1 MKEFLSR
8 VARDLAERVNQQE
21 GIMLSDHTVVFP
33 NKRASL
39 FFNQYLTNYVT
50 TPFWAP
56 HYTTISEIYQ
66 ALSQL
71 TVADKSLLVY
81 YLYKAYVEVTQ
92 SEETFDQ
99 FYSWGEILLNDF
111 EDIDNNM
118 VDAKSLFIN
127 ITDIEQ
133 LTNFDFIDEEQE
145 QVIRRLFNNFC
156 TEAITELHKRYLH
169 MWDAMPA
176 IYHTFRTSLQKC
188 GLAYDGMM
196 KRAIAEQL
204 KEGKDDDPL
213 RETILSR
220 YGHVSFVG
228 FNVLNQTDKILF
240 LFLRENC
247 DVRFYWDYDEVY
259 NKANS
264 PFEAGMFIN
273 ENIRRF
279 GNSLS
284 NSPETY
290 QGFREKKD
298 IQFVAA
304 STDNAQCQYVS
315 EWLQQTLKTDEP
327 LNKTAIVLC
336 DEHLLMPTL
345 RAIPS
350 TYGDNQQ
357 PTTLNITMGYPMQST
372 PVASFVTALL
382 DLYFRGWMGVSKK
395 TSEGKWRYIYAEK
408 VLLHPYMML
417 MNKQGALELLAQFRH
432 KNTTYP
438 NVNEF
443 KGAFIEEVFATPPT
457 DHLGVLKHTAAIVQ
471 RVAIQLS
478 KSEMQLQQ
486 LSAELYS
493 EAMYAA
499 WTMLN
504 NYCDLMENHGL
515 EFTSFDTLIH
525 LIRQAISS
533 KSIAFHGEP
542 AVGIQLMGILETRNL
557 DFDNVIMLSV
567 NEGMLPKNTSHTSF
581 ILHFLR
587 KANDMT
593 TAERQL
599 GLYAYYFYRLLQR
612 AKHVTLVYN
621 ESTDGLHRGEM
632 SRFMMQ
638 LKYEKERILSADST
652 LQEFAI
658 TNPTAAE
665 DKAKGEGPKAKEVEP
680 LNANR
685 STQTELSVAKSSDK
699 VRKALEGIKSFSPSA
714 LNIYLECQLRF
725 YLQYVCGYREE
736 EEINEDVAD
745 NVFGSIFHNA
755 MEWFYKDKID
765 VELDRSFFL
774 HYISDTDGTLTI
786 TKQGH
791 QHIRRCVDKA
801 FACKMFNINEQLVAN
816 DQFTLALN
824 GTQLL
829 NHEVIARYVEK
840 QLKND
845 YQLAPLTIKT
855 IEERYE
861 HDIHFESN
869 GRPYSRMVGGIID
882 REDNVTLNGVRH
894 YRIVDYKTSIK
905 EKKANTIE
913 DLFTPSK
920 NRSGHIFQTFCY
932 SEVRMAV
939 ARDKGETLQAIM
951 PTLLYIKLKMNAEKP
966 GIHLDKEH
974 ITDYQQQCHEE
985 FHKRLSAL
993 LAEIYDTN
1001 TPFTQTADT
1010 EVCERCPFS
1019 QLCNRK

>member
-8 VARDLAERVNQQE
+8 VARDLVERTNQQD
-21 GIMLSDHTVVFP
+21 GIMLKDHTVVFP
-33 NKRASL
+33 NKRACL
-39 FFNQYLTNYVT
+39 FFNQYLTDYIT
-50 TPFWAP
+50 PPFWAP
-56 HYTTISEIYQ
+56 HYTTISEIYL

-81 YLYKAYVEVTQ
+81 YLYKAYVEVTK

-127 ITDIEQ
+127 ITDIEK

-145 QVIRRLFNNFC
+145 QVIRRLFNNFS
-156 TEAITELHKRYLH
+156 TDAITELHKRYLH
-169 MWDAMPA
+169 MWNAMSD
-176 IYHTFRTSLQKC
+176 IYHTFRSSLQKK

-196 KRAIAEQL
+196 KRTIAEQL
-204 KEGKDDDPL
+204 KEGKDDGTL
-213 RETILSR
+213 REIIFSR
-220 YGHVSFVG
+220 YSHVSIVG

-247 DVRFYWDYDEVY
+247 DVRFYWDYDDVY

-279 GNSLS
+279 GNSLV
-284 NSPETY
+284 NCPEIY

-304 STDNAQCQYVS
+304 STDNAQCQYVN
-315 EWLQQTLKTDEP
+315 EWLQKTLKADEP

-336 DEHLLMPTL
+336 DEQLLMPTL

-350 TYGDNQQ
+350 TYGANQQ
-357 PTTLNITMGYPMQST
+357 PTLLNITMGYPMQST
-372 PVASFVTALL
+372 PVASFVTSLL

-408 VLLHPYMML
+408 VLQHPYMMM
-417 MNKQGALELLAQFRH
+417 MNKQGALDLMTQFRH

-438 NVNEF
+438 YVSDF
-443 KGAFIEEVFATPPT
+443 KGEFIEDVFAAPPT
-457 DHLGVLKHTAAIVQ
+457 DHLGVLKHTANIVQ

-478 KSEMQLQQ
+478 KSEVQLQQ
-486 LSAELYS
+486 LSSELYS

-499 WTMLN
+499 WTMIN

-542 AVGIQLMGILETRNL
+542 AIGIQLMGILETRNL

-612 AKHVTLVYN
+612 AKHITLVYN

-658 TNPTAAE
+658 TNPTAPDTTTSE
-665 DKAKGEGPKAKEVEP
+665 SSEKRFEISVDKSC
-680 LNANR
+680 N
-685 STQTELSVAKSSDK
+685 K
-699 VRKALEGIKSFSPSA
+699 VRKALEEIKSFSPSA
-714 LNIYLECQLRF
+714 LNTYLDCPLRF
-725 YLQYVCGYREE
+725 YLQYICGYREE
-736 EEINEDVAD
+736 EAINEDVAD

-755 MEWFYKDKID
+755 MEWFYKDKIG

-774 HYISDTDGTLTI
+774 HYINDTDGTLTI

-791 QHIRRCVDKA
+791 QHIRRCVDKG

-816 DQFTLALN
+816 DQFTLDLN

-829 NHEVIARYVEK
+829 NHEVIARYMEK

-845 YQLAPLTIKT
+845 YQLAPLTILS
-855 IEERYE
+855 IEEKYY

-869 GRPYSRMVGGIID
+869 ERQCSQTIGGIID
-882 REDNVTLNGVRH
+882 REDIVTLNGARH
-894 YRIVDYKTSIK
+894 YRIVDYKTSVS
-905 EKKANTIE
+905 EKTAKTID
-913 DLFTPSK
+913 DLFIPSK
-920 NRSGHIFQTFCY
+920 KRSGYIFQTFCY
-932 SEVRMAV
+932 SEVRMAI
-939 ARDKGETLQAIM
+939 ALDKGESLPAIM
-951 PTLLYIKLKMNAEKP
+951 PTLLYIKRQMNPEKP

-993 LAEIYDTN
+993 LAEIYDAD

>member
-1 MKEFLSR
+1 
-8 VARDLAERVNQQE
+8 VARDLAERTNQQD
-21 GIMLSDHTVVFP
+21 GIMLKDHTVVFP
-33 NKRASL
+33 NKRACL
-39 FFNQYLTNYVT
+39 FFNQYLTDYIT
-50 TPFWAP
+50 PPFWAP
-56 HYTTISEIYQ
+56 HYTTISEIYL

-81 YLYKAYVEVTQ
+81 YLYKAYVEVTK

-118 VDAKSLFIN
+118 VDAQSLFIN
-127 ITDIEQ
+127 ITDIEK

-145 QVIRRLFNNFC
+145 QVIRRLFNNFS
-156 TEAITELHKRYLH
+156 TDAITELHKRYLH
-169 MWDAMPA
+169 MWNAMPD
-176 IYHTFRTSLQKC
+176 IYHTFRSSLQKKE
-188 GLAYDGMM
+188 LAYDGMM
-196 KRAIAEQL
+196 KRTIAEQL
-204 KEGKDDDPL
+204 KEGKDDGTL
-213 RETILSR
+213 REIILSR
-220 YGHVSFVG
+220 YSHVSIVG

-247 DVRFYWDYDEVY
+247 DVRFYWDYDDVY

-284 NSPETY
+284 NCPEIY

-304 STDNAQCQYVS
+304 STDNAQCQYVN
-315 EWLQQTLKTDEP
+315 EWLQKTLKADEP

-345 RAIPS
+345 RTIPS
-350 TYGDNQQ
+350 TYGTDQQ
-357 PTTLNITMGYPMQST
+357 PTLLNITMGYPMQST
-372 PVASFVTALL
+372 PVASFVTSLL

-408 VLLHPYMML
+408 VLQHPYMMM
-417 MNKQGALELLAQFRH
+417 MNKQGALDLMTQFRH

-438 NVNEF
+438 SVSDF
-443 KGAFIEEVFATPPT
+443 KGEFIEDVFAAPPT
-457 DHLGVLKHTAAIVQ
+457 DHLGILKHTANIVQ

-478 KSEMQLQQ
+478 KSEMTLQQ

-499 WTMLN
+499 WTMIN

-542 AVGIQLMGILETRNL
+542 AIGIQLMGILETRNL
-557 DFDNVIMLSV
+557 DFDNVIILSV

-612 AKHVTLVYN
+612 AKHITLVYN

-685 STQTELSVAKSSDK
+685 STQTELSVDKSCNK
-699 VRKALEGIKSFSPSA
+699 VRKALEEIKSFSPSA
-714 LNIYLECQLRF
+714 LNTYLDCPLRF

-755 MEWFYKDKID
+755 MEWFYKDKIG

-774 HYISDTDGTLTI
+774 HYINDTDGTLTI

-791 QHIRRCVDKA
+791 QHIRRCVDKG

-816 DQFTLALN
+816 DQFTLDLN

-829 NHEVIARYVEK
+829 NHEVIARYMEK

-845 YQLAPLTIKT
+845 YQLAPLTILS
-855 IEERYE
+855 IEEKYY

-869 GRPYSRMVGGIID
+869 GRQCSQTIGGIID
-882 REDNVTLNGVRH
+882 REDIVTLNGARH
-894 YRIVDYKTSIK
+894 YRIVDYKTSVS
-905 EKKANTIE
+905 EKTAKTID
-913 DLFTPSK
+913 DLFIPSK
-920 NRSGHIFQTFCY
+920 KRSGYIFQTFCY
-932 SEVRMAV
+932 SEVRMAI
-939 ARDKGETLQAIM
+939 ALDKGESLPAIM
-951 PTLLYIKLKMNAEKP
+951 PTLLYIKRQMNPEKP
-966 GIHLDKEH
+966 GIHLDKEQ

-985 FHKRLSAL
+985 FHQRLSSL
-993 LAEIYDTN
+993 LAEIYDVD
-1001 TPFTQTADT
+1001 TPFTQTSDT
-1010 EVCERCPFS
+1010 DKCEYCAFKL
-1019 QLCNRK
+1019 LCNRI